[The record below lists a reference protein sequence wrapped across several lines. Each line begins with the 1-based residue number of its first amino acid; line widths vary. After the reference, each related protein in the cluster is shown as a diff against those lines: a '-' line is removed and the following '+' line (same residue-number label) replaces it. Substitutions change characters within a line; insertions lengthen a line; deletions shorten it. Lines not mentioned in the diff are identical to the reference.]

1 MPSGTIT
8 GLTNNVDV
16 LIKVEW
22 SESNV
27 NIANNT
33 SDVTAVIKMCRND
46 RDTLYWT
53 RGTASL
59 DVNIGGLTE
68 HVDQYVSLT
77 YSYGWVTVK
86 TLTKTVPH
94 DSNGTKECAITITGS
109 ILDTSVSSI
118 SLSGSGTLTP
128 IARASQPTATNTS
141 FGSSTTI
148 TTNRASTAFTHT
160 IVITF
165 GSSHSQTITN
175 VGASTT
181 WVVPASWA
189 DGIPGQLSGT
199 FGVTCNTYNGS
210 TLIGQKT
217 TTFTVTIPDSWKPTV
232 SISASY
238 TDIGSNSKVLANV
251 TRVTL
256 TASATPTTGANLSS
270 YTWSQS
276 ASGTAA
282 TYTHIPGSTGTYNY
296 TVTVMDSRGR
306 TNSASF
312 SVTVYSSISTFTC
325 NDSVNFGGELTV
337 SIGRAKSTFTHIVR
351 YYINSSHTHDED
363 DHNRAWTAY
372 TIPASWAEVVPTSS
386 AVNMT
391 VTCYTYN
398 GDTQLGATSKTVS
411 VVVPTSWVPSATI
424 TSEGVGSFNSL
435 NLKGISKIKY
445 TASSATPST
454 GSQIQSYQFIGNNLN
469 KTVTTTA
476 TSATATSDVFSVVG
490 ANTYTIKITDKRG
503 RVKTYTS
510 NLTVTDYS
518 APTLRLSVGR
528 YDSGGTADTIGA
540 YGRIVATGT
549 WSAVTGNSWTLTLKQ
564 KKRTASSY
572 TTVNTYSNQTTATI
586 SKTSSLFSADID
598 SVYDCQG
605 VLTDAVGKSVTVTV
619 AISTGMALMDLYKDK
634 VATFFSTASET
645 LRNSFSN
652 PAKLLYANADKTAF
666 NGQVYIPASGV
677 DGLTNGFTS
686 LNQSM
691 INRNGVA
698 YSDFN
703 DFTESGI
710 YYINPSTSP
719 TNNPNNGFGLLEVM
733 MIRSGVI
740 FQRFSAYNTNSGN
753 FEIYIRSH
761 LNSQWYSWARSNQQ
775 KTGLYIQ
782 NGSSNKYFDIYGD
795 SEGGNL
801 REYAPDGSYVEM
813 DQYNSSSWRLYSVD
827 SGGTY
832 KAALSWDKLT
842 NVNLGTCWTSSNSLK
857 NYANSSSSKSAA
869 SGSVTNLVTASPGAA
884 GRYLFT
890 ADCNFSTGANTIT
903 ILYMDRQDSAGTIL
917 DERYVR
923 NTQASGG
930 GFSVSTIFTLT
941 ATDKLALKV
950 YQASGSSCT
959 ARYRYAYIN
968 LGS

>member
-8 GLTNNVDV
+8 GLTNNVNV
-16 LIKVEW
+16 LIKAEW

-33 SDVTAVIKMCRND
+33 SDVTVVIKMCRND
-46 RDTLYWT
+46 SDTLYWT

-59 DVNIGGLTE
+59 DVNIGGLAE

-141 FGSSTTI
+141 FGSATTI

-160 IVITF
+160 IVISF
-165 GSSHSQTITN
+165 GSSFSQTITG

-181 WVVPASWA
+181 WTVPTSWA
-189 DGIPGQLSGT
+189 AGIPGQLSGT

-312 SVTVYSSISTFTC
+312 SVTVYSSISTITC
-325 NDSVNFGGELTV
+325 NDSVNFGEELSV
-337 SIGRAKSTFTHIVR
+337 GIGRAKSTFTHIVR
-351 YYINSSHTHDED
+351 YYINASHTHDED

-398 GDTQLGATSKTVS
+398 GNTQLGATSKTVS
-411 VVVPTSWVPSATI
+411 VVVPTSWAPSFTLSATPV
-424 TSEGVGSFNSL
+424 SAFNSQY
-435 NLKGISKIKY
+435 LKSVSKV
-445 TASSATPST
+445 TLAASSAAAST
-454 GSQIQSYQFIGNNLN
+454 GSSIQSYQFTGNN
-469 KTVTTTA
+469 VSEIATTTA
-476 TSATATSDVFSVVG
+476 TSYSVTSALLSVVG
-490 ANTYTIKITDKRG
+490 TNTYTVKVTDKRG
-503 RVKTYTS
+503 RVTTKTTS
-510 NLTVTDYS
+510 ITVTDYS
-518 APTLRLSVGR
+518 APSLRLSVGR
-528 YDSGGTADTIGA
+528 YDSGGTADTIGD

-564 KKRTASSY
+564 KKKTASSY

-652 PAKLLYANADKTAF
+652 PASLFYSAAGLSAF
-666 NGQVYIPASGV
+666 NGLIAVPAKGS
-677 DGLTNGFTS
+677 DGMTNGFTYLHKAM
-686 LNQSM
+686 LNRSD
-691 INRNGVA
+691 IS

-703 DFTESGI
+703 SYTESGM
-710 YYINPSTSP
+710 YWINPNTTP
-719 TNNPNNGFGLLEVM
+719 TNNPTAGYGFLEVLG
-733 MIRSGVI
+733 IRDGVI
-740 FQRFSAYNTNSGN
+740 LQKFTPYNTSNG
-753 FEIYIRSH
+753 YLAYTRAYT
-761 LNSQWYSWARSNQQ
+761 NSQWYSWAGNREIPSQLTIRYGTDI
-775 KTGLYIQ
+775 KLSLYA
-782 NGSSNKYFDIYGD
+782 N
-795 SEGGNL
+795 SEGGNI

-842 NVNLGTCWTSSNSLK
+842 NVNLETCWTSSNALCK
-857 NYANSSSSKSAA
+857 MAQTGNSVSVP
-869 SGSVTNLVTASPGAA
+869 SGTITNLATVTPGTR
-884 GRYLFT
+884 GRYQINC
-890 ADCNFSTGANTIT
+890 DVNFSSGAEAIT
-903 ILYMDRQDSAGTIL
+903 ILYVARLNSSGSAL
-917 DERYVR
+917 EERYIR
-923 NTQASGG
+923 NSMNAGG
-930 GFSVSTIFTLT
+930 GFCLSLIYWLD
-941 ATDKLALKV
+941 ATDKIRFRV
-950 YQASGSSCT
+950 YQGSSATAT
-959 ARYRYAYIN
+959 ARYNYSYMN
-968 LGS
+968 LRTS